1 MTPTTTNMYPADL
14 DFAWIAI
21 DKNQHVGF
29 FITAGEGPIPI
40 EYLNAPTEVF
50 ESEIEKELS
59 KLPQVC
65 NATLIIDVP
74 KPDSFLAP
82 ALRGIFVFD
91 WADAGRSYSTATG
104 MYECAAAP
112 TKPVVVSDLPTALAI
127 IAKRLFFSELSFSE
141 AIKVDVCQFLRCQ
154 SALSA

>member
-1 MTPTTTNMYPADL
+1 MAPTTINVYPADL
-14 DFAWIAI
+14 DFAWMAL
-21 DKNQHVGF
+21 DKNQHIGL

-40 EYLNAPTEVF
+40 DHLNASTEVF

-65 NATLIIDVP
+65 EATLLIDVA

-82 ALRGIFVFD
+82 AERGIFVFD
-91 WADAGRSYSTATG
+91 WADAGRSYSAATG

-112 TKPVVVSDLPTALAI
+112 KKPLVASDLPIALAI
-127 IAKRLFFSELSFSE
+127 IAKRLVFLELSFSE
-141 AIKVDVCQFLRCQ
+141 ATKVNVGHFLNCQ
-154 SALSA
+154 SGH